1 MAEHSLAPGLL
12 LAMPQ
17 MTDPNF
23 ARSVVLLCR
32 HESDGAMGLVV
43 NRPTDMLV
51 ASVVQFDPPLTE
63 DRAGLRVWTGGPVEQ
78 QRAWLL
84 LGFDPGEDDAL
95 PIAPGLYLSASARV
109 LRHILEGGDED
120 RVREARFLVG
130 YAGWA
135 GGQLESELAA
145 SAWLT
150 ADVSK
155 DLIFHTDA
163 EVMWEA
169 AIRSLG
175 IDPYALQLGTG
186 VH

>member
-1 MAEHSLAPGLL
+1 MSQSSLAPGFL

-32 HESDGAMGLVV
+32 HDGDGAMGLVV
-43 NRPTDMLV
+43 NRPTSTLV
-51 ASVVQFDPPLTE
+51 SSVVAFEPPLRA
-63 DRAGLRVWTGGPVEQ
+63 DRAQMRVWTGGPVEPH
-78 QRAWLL
+78 RGWLL
-84 LGFDPGEDDAL
+84 LGFDPGGDHAVS
-95 PIAPGLYLSASARV
+95 IGPGLYLSGSADL
-109 LRHILEGGDED
+109 LRRLLEEEPERAAD
-120 RVREARFLVG
+120 ARFLLG

-135 GGQLESELAA
+135 GGQLEGELAA

-150 ADVSK
+150 ADADK

-163 EVMWEA
+163 SLMWET
-169 AIRSLG
+169 AIRRLG
-175 IDPYALQLGTG
+175 IDPYALQLGSG